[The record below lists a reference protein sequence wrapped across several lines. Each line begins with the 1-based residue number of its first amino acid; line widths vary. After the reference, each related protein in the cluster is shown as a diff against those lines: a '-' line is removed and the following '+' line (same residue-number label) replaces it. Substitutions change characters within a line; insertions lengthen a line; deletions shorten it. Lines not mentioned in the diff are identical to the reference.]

1 MRNEFVPKNA
11 SRCRYILITIK
22 KKKKKIIY
30 RLYTNLGS
38 KQMPMLT
45 IERERETR
53 LKNKKEKKIDKT
65 YRPPFLQ
72 LPGIFEKKI
81 PFLTPSRHGSHV

>member
-1 MRNEFVPKNA
+1 
-11 SRCRYILITIK
+11 
-22 KKKKKIIY
+22 
-30 RLYTNLGS
+30 
-38 KQMPMLT
+38 MPMLT